1 MSRAID
7 DLLHEHEAIL
17 SALNLLAGINRKLE
31 TASPV
36 DPGDLTAFV
45 GFLKE
50 FADKCHHGKE
60 EGLLFPAMA
69 EAGVPQAGG
78 PLGVML
84 REHEEGRRWIAAMS
98 AAIEPRLDATAFV
111 QAAQGYTELLQAHI
125 GKENQVLFPMA
136 ERVLSPAHLDSLF
149 QAFEEHES
157 KVIGHGRHEELHGL
171 LESLKNKY
179 VAG

>member
-1 MSRAID
+1 MSRAIE

-17 SALNLLAGINRKLE
+17 SALTILANINRKLQ

-36 DPGDLTAFV
+36 DPGDLSAFV

-98 AAIEPRLDATAFV
+98 AAIEPQLDATAFIR
-111 QAAQGYTELLQAHI
+111 AAQGYTQLLQAHI
-125 GKENQVLFPMA
+125 GKENLVLFPMA
-136 ERVLSPAHLDSLF
+136 ERVLSPARLESLY
-149 QAFEEHES
+149 QAFEDHES
-157 KVIGHGRHEELHGL
+157 KMIGQGRHEELHEL
-171 LESLKNKY
+171 LESLKTKY

>member
-1 MSRAID
+1 MSRAIE
-7 DLLHEHEAIL
+7 DLLHDHEAIL
-17 SALNLLAGINRKLE
+17 SALNLLANINRKLE

-36 DPGDLTAFV
+36 DPGDLSAFV

-98 AAIEPRLDATAFV
+98 AAIEPQLDATAFIR
-111 QAAQGYTELLQAHI
+111 AAQGYTELLGAHI

-136 ERVLSPAHLDSLF
+136 ERVLSPARLESLY
-149 QAFEEHES
+149 QAFEDHES
-157 KVIGHGRHEELHGL
+157 KMIGQGRHEELHEL